1 MKICKK
7 CGETKP
13 LSEYYKHAQM
23 ADGHL
28 NICKDC
34 KRADAINVR
43 NANIDYYRA
52 YDQSRANNPERVKAR
67 EDYAKSAAGIE
78 SQSLAKKRFSKR
90 NPVARK
96 CSGAVNNAVK
106 NGLLIK
112 QPCEVCGST
121 GLVHGHHDDYSK
133 PLDVR
138 WLCPKHHAEWH
149 KHNEPINRN
158 G

>member
-1 MKICKK
+1 MKHCKK
-7 CGETKP
+7 CGEEKP
-13 LSEYYKHAQM
+13 LSEYYKHAKM

-28 NICKDC
+28 NVCKDC
-34 KRADAINVR
+34 KRSDAINVR
-43 NANIDYYRA
+43 NSNIEYYRA
-52 YDQSRANNPERVKAR
+52 YDRARANNPERVQSR
-67 EDYAKSAAGIE
+67 ENYAKSE
-78 SQSLAKKRFSKR
+78 SGKVAQGAAKKRFSER

-96 CSGAVNNAVK
+96 CTHAVNNAVRDGK
-106 NGLLIK
+106 LIK

-121 GLVHGHHDDYSK
+121 TKVHGHHDDYSK

-149 KHNEPINRN
+149 KRNEPINRN

>member
-1 MKICKK
+1 MKQCRK
-7 CGETKP
+7 CGKTKP
-13 LSEYYKHAQM
+13 LSEYYRHAKM

-28 NICKDC
+28 HSCKDC

-52 YDQSRANNPERVKAR
+52 YDQARANNPERVQAR
-67 EDYAKSAAGIE
+67 EDYAKTAEGISSANAAKIRFSE
-78 SQSLAKKRFSKR
+78 RNPIAKKC
-90 NPVARK
+90 AT
-96 CSGAVNNAVK
+96 AVGNAVRD
-106 NGLLIK
+106 GRLIK
-112 QPCEVCGST
+112 MPCEVCGSISRI
-121 GLVHGHHDDYSK
+121 HGHHDDYSK

-149 KHNEPINRN
+149 KHNEPLNRN

>member
-1 MKICKK
+1 MKTCKK

-13 LSEYYKHAQM
+13 LSEYYKHSKM

-52 YDQSRANNPERVKAR
+52 YDQSRANNPKRVKAR
-67 EDYAKSAAGIE
+67 EDYAKTAEGIASANA
-78 SQSLAKKRFSKR
+78 AKTRFSER

-96 CSGAVNNAVK
+96 CTTAVGNAVRD
-106 NGLLIK
+106 GRLIRM
-112 QPCEVCGST
+112 PCEVCGST
-121 GLVHGHHDDYSK
+121 DRIHAHHDDYSK

>member
-1 MKICKK
+1 MKHCKK
-7 CGETKP
+7 CGEEKP
-13 LSEYYKHAQM
+13 LSEYYKHAKM

-28 NICKDC
+28 NVCKDC
-34 KRADAINVR
+34 KRSDAINVR
-43 NANIDYYRA
+43 NSNIEYYRA
-52 YDQSRANNPERVKAR
+52 YDRARANNPERVQAR
-67 EDYAKSAAGIE
+67 ENYAKSDAGKLC
-78 SQSLAKKRFSKR
+78 SKKSHKRFIEN
-90 NPVARK
+90 NPVARF
-96 CSGAVNNAVK
+96 CQNSVNNAIRDGK
-106 NGLLIK
+106 LMK

-121 GLVHGHHDDYSK
+121 AKVHGHHDDYSK